1 MSVAEPHVQSILLGD
16 AIEHA
21 PAAVIVADDD
31 GRYVAANSFACR
43 MLGYDRAELLALHVT
58 EVAPYEEASAEF
70 AELLSIRSRSGT
82 SRLRRKDGTDVIFT
96 YRAGETKIAGLT
108 YYVAVGWPAE

>member
-1 MSVAEPHVQSILLGD
+1 MSIAEPNVQSILLGD

-31 GRYVAANSFACR
+31 GRYVAANEYACE
-43 MLGYDRAELLALHVT
+43 MLGYDRAELVQLSISD
-58 EVAPYEEASAEF
+58 VAKYPEAQHEF
-70 AELLSIRSRSGT
+70 AELIGVRNRSGT
-82 SRLRRKDGTDVIFT
+82 SILQRKDGSELTFE
-96 YRAGETKIAGLT
+96 YRAGETKIAGMA

>member
-21 PAAVIVADDD
+21 PTAVLVADERGD
-31 GRYVAANSFACR
+31 YVAVNTYACR
-43 MLGYDRAELLALHVT
+43 MLGYERD
-58 EVAPYEEASAEF
+58 
-70 AELLSIRSRSGT
+70 ELLSLNVTDVACYEGAADEFEELASRRSHGGT
-82 SRLRRKDGTDVIFT
+82 ASLRCKDGGDVSFL
-96 YRAGETKIAGLT
+96 YQAGETKIAGMT